1 LYHTCNTSDDLI
13 LLIVFD
19 APKFELALYERSGRL
34 IFGSD
39 RRGADFKSSH
49 AALASGTGMLAQR
62 RMRGKQAFTGLL
74 TCRTRGAAGRCRV
87 VRFKESV

>member
-1 LYHTCNTSDDLI
+1 M
-13 LLIVFD
+13 FD

-49 AALASGTGMLAQR
+49 TALAGNIGQ
-62 RMRGKQAFTGLL
+62 
-74 TCRTRGAAGRCRV
+74 
-87 VRFKESV
+87 